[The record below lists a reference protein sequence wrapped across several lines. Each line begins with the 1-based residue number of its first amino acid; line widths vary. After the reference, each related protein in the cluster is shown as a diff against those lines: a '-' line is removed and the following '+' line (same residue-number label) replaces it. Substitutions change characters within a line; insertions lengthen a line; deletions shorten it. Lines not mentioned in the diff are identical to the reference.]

1 MGTSVSNWVPD
12 LGFQGCGFSLGLGWV
27 EVVGFGGMVGERF
40 EKVVGMEEVLER
52 RELNPTGLAARSYSS
67 RLQP

>member
-1 MGTSVSNWVPD
+1 MWD

-40 EKVVGMEEVLER
+40 EKVVEFS
-52 RELNPTGLAARSYSS
+52 GLWI
-67 RLQP
+67 

>member
-27 EVVGFGGMVGERF
+27 EVVGIGGMAAGMF
-40 EKVVGMEEVLER
+40 EKVVGVV
-52 RELNPTGLAARSYSS
+52 G
-67 RLQP
+67 

>member
-1 MGTSVSNWVPD
+1 M
-12 LGFQGCGFSLGLGWV
+12 GLGWV

-52 RELNPTGLAARSYSS
+52 RELNPTGLAARSYSV
-67 RLQP
+67 RLQPQCLREREGARKGGRG